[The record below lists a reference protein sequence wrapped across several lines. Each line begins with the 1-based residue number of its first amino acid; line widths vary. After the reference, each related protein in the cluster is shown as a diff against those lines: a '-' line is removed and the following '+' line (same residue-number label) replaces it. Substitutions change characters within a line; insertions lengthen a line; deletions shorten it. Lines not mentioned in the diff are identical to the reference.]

1 MCMNKT
7 IFSGVQPSG
16 NLHLGNYLG
25 ALKNWV
31 ALQNQ
36 YRCIFCVV
44 DYHAITVKQEPKI
57 FHSKILEIAKLYLA
71 AGINPETAIIF
82 QQSQVSAHTE
92 LAWILNTITKTAEL
106 QRMTQFKDKAKEN
119 KENINMGLFDY
130 PVLMAADIL
139 LYNTDLVPVG
149 DDQSQHVELTRVLAR
164 RFNSRFKDVFKSPEV
179 YIQKQG
185 ARVMGLDDPRKKM
198 SKSAPSAFNYIALL
212 DKPEVARK
220 KIMKAVTDSG
230 SEIKFDLR
238 KKPALANLLAIY
250 SLLANVSVQE
260 LEARYNGHGYGE
272 LKKDLAEVVAKF
284 LAEFQ
289 HRFSGFDD
297 QFINNILEQG
307 RQKASAIA
315 TETLTKVKE
324 AIGVA

>member
-1 MCMNKT
+1 MNKT

-57 FHSKILEIAKLYLA
+57 FHSKILDIAKLYLA

-130 PVLMAADIL
+130 PALIAADII
-139 LYNTDLVPVG
+139 LYDSNLVPVG
-149 DDQSQHVELTRVLAR
+149 EDQVQH
-164 RFNSRFKDVFKSPEV
+164 
-179 YIQKQG
+179 I
-185 ARVMGLDDPRKKM
+185 
-198 SKSAPSAFNYIALL
+198 
-212 DKPEVARK
+212 
-220 KIMKAVTDSG
+220 
-230 SEIKFDLR
+230 
-238 KKPALANLLAIY
+238 
-250 SLLANVSVQE
+250 
-260 LEARYNGHGYGE
+260 
-272 LKKDLAEVVAKF
+272 
-284 LAEFQ
+284 
-289 HRFSGFDD
+289 
-297 QFINNILEQG
+297 
-307 RQKASAIA
+307 
-315 TETLTKVKE
+315 
-324 AIGVA
+324 